1 MNDAHVLGIDIG
13 GSSVKGAIIDVSI
26 GAMVTDRLE
35 FSHQPLPNLSS
46 LIDSINKVRRQSGY
60 DGDQAGIGFPGVVL
74 GTSILNGPNIG
85 SEVRGT
91 TLSESINGL
100 GLENTLLNDAD
111 AALYHAIRNTDV
123 CRGHDTALMITIG
136 TSIGTALSQGG
147 RLIRNIELGRVRD
160 QKGNR
165 LDENAS
171 QKARLTNDMSDDHWA
186 MQLSKAI
193 RHISLLTS
201 PDIVLLSGGVTESP
215 WGWFDKIEAAAE
227 LVIAPGSNKAGI
239 IGSACW
245 HHDSKK

>member
-193 RHISLLTS
+193 RQISLLTS

-215 WGWFDKIEAAAE
+215 GGWFDKIEAAAD

>member
-35 FSHQPLPNLSS
+35 FPHQPLPNLSS
-46 LIDSINKVRRQSGY
+46 LVDSINKVRRQSGY
-60 DGDQAGIGFPGVVL
+60 NGDQAGIGFPGVVA

-160 QKGNR
+160 EKGNR

-186 MQLSKAI
+186 C
-193 RHISLLTS
+193 LLYTS
-201 PDIVLLSGGVTESP
+201 PSP
-215 WGWFDKIEAAAE
+215 RDPHFTFD
-227 LVIAPGSNKAGI
+227 LP
-239 IGSACW
+239 
-245 HHDSKK
+245 

>member
-1 MNDAHVLGIDIG
+1 MTDAHVLGIDIG

-26 GAMVTDRLE
+26 GAMVSDRLE
-35 FSHQPLPNLSS
+35 FPHHPLPNLTS
-46 LIDSINKVRRQSGY
+46 LVASINNIRGQSGY

-74 GTSILNGPNIG
+74 GTRILNGPNIG
-85 SEVRGT
+85 NEVRGT

-100 GLENTLLNDAD
+100 GLNNTLLNDAD
-111 AALYHAIRNTDV
+111 AALYHAIRNTDI

-147 RLIRNIELGRVRD
+147 RLIRNIELGRVHD
-160 QKGNR
+160 EKGNR

-171 QKARLTNDMSDDHWA
+171 QKARLAYNMPIDQWA

-215 WGWFDKIEAAAE
+215 RGWFDKIEANADLA
-227 LVIAPGSNKAGI
+227 IAPGSNKAGI

>member
-1 MNDAHVLGIDIG
+1 MTDSQVLGIDIG
-13 GSSVKGAIIDVSI
+13 GSSVKGAIVDVSI
-26 GAMVTDRLE
+26 GAMVSARLE
-35 FSHQPLPNLSS
+35 FPHQPLPNLTS
-46 LIDSINKVRRQSGY
+46 LVDSIKKVGRLSGY
-60 DGDQAGIGFPGVVL
+60 DGDQAGIGFPGVVS

-85 SEVRGT
+85 HDVRGT
-91 TLSESINGL
+91 TLSDTINEL
-100 GLENTLLNDAD
+100 GLNNTLLNDAD

-160 QKGNR
+160 EEGIR

-171 QKARLTNDMSDDHWA
+171 QKARLMNNMSNDYWA

-193 RHISLLTS
+193 RQISLLTS

-215 WGWFDKIEAAAE
+215 RGWFERIEATAK

-245 HHDSKK
+245 HQDCGK

>member
-35 FSHQPLPNLSS
+35 FPHQPLPNLSS

-111 AALYHAIRNTDV
+111 AALYHAIRNTHV

-186 MQLSKAI
+186 MQLSEAI
-193 RHISLLTS
+193 HHISLLTS

-215 WGWFDKIEAAAE
+215 GGWFDKIEAAAD

>member
-13 GSSVKGAIIDVSI
+13 GASVKGAIIDVSI

-35 FSHQPLPNLSS
+35 FPHQPLPNLSS
-46 LIDSINKVRRQSGY
+46 LVDSINKVRRQSGY
-60 DGDQAGIGFPGVVL
+60 NGDQAGIGFPGVVA

-160 QKGNR
+160 EKGNR

-215 WGWFDKIEAAAE
+215 GGWFDKIEAAAD

>member
-193 RHISLLTS
+193 RQISLLTS

>member
-1 MNDAHVLGIDIG
+1 
-13 GSSVKGAIIDVSI
+13 
-26 GAMVTDRLE
+26 MV
-35 FSHQPLPNLSS
+35 
-46 LIDSINKVRRQSGY
+46 
-60 DGDQAGIGFPGVVL
+60 A

-160 QKGNR
+160 EKGNR

-215 WGWFDKIEAAAE
+215 GGWFDKIEAAAD

>member
-35 FSHQPLPNLSS
+35 FPHQPLPNLSS
-46 LIDSINKVRRQSGY
+46 LVDSINKVRRQSGY
-60 DGDQAGIGFPGVVL
+60 NGDQAGIGFPGVVA

-147 RLIRNIELGRVRD
+147 RLIRNIC
-160 QKGNR
+160 
-165 LDENAS
+165 
-171 QKARLTNDMSDDHWA
+171 
-186 MQLSKAI
+186 
-193 RHISLLTS
+193 LLYTS
-201 PDIVLLSGGVTESP
+201 PSP
-215 WGWFDKIEAAAE
+215 RD
-227 LVIAPGSNKAGI
+227 
-239 IGSACW
+239 
-245 HHDSKK
+245 

>member
-35 FSHQPLPNLSS
+35 FPHQPLPNLSS
-46 LIDSINKVRRQSGY
+46 LVDSINKVRRQSGY
-60 DGDQAGIGFPGVVL
+60 NGDQAGIGFPGVVA

-136 TSIGTALSQGG
+136 TSIGPALSQGG

-160 QKGNR
+160 EKGNR

-186 MQLSKAI
+186 MQLNKAI

-215 WGWFDKIEAAAE
+215 GGWFDKLEAAAD

>member
-1 MNDAHVLGIDIG
+1 
-13 GSSVKGAIIDVSI
+13 
-26 GAMVTDRLE
+26 MV
-35 FSHQPLPNLSS
+35 
-46 LIDSINKVRRQSGY
+46 
-60 DGDQAGIGFPGVVL
+60 A
-74 GTSILNGPNIG
+74 GTSILNGPNIS

-136 TSIGTALSQGG
+136 TSIGTALSQGQVDPEY
-147 RLIRNIELGRVRD
+147 RIRQGPRRER
-160 QKGNR
+160 QQ

-193 RHISLLTS
+193 RHISLLT
-201 PDIVLLSGGVTESP
+201 P
-215 WGWFDKIEAAAE
+215 
-227 LVIAPGSNKAGI
+227 
-239 IGSACW
+239 
-245 HHDSKK
+245 

>member
-35 FSHQPLPNLSS
+35 FPHQPLPNLSS
-46 LIDSINKVRRQSGY
+46 LVDSINKVRRQSGY
-60 DGDQAGIGFPGVVL
+60 NGDQAGIGFPGVVA

-171 QKARLTNDMSDDHWA
+171 QKARLTNDMSDDQWA

>member
-1 MNDAHVLGIDIG
+1 MTDAHVLGIDIG

-26 GAMVTDRLE
+26 GAMVTNRLE
-35 FSHQPLPNLSS
+35 FPHQPLPNLSS
-46 LIDSINKVRRQSGY
+46 LVDSINKVRRQSGY
-60 DGDQAGIGFPGVVL
+60 GGDQAGIGFPGVVL
-74 GTSILNGPNIG
+74 GTNILNGPNIG

-91 TLSESINGL
+91 TLSESINEL

-160 QKGNR
+160 EKGNR

-171 QKARLTNDMSDDHWA
+171 QKARLTNDMSDDQWA
-186 MQLSKAI
+186 MQLSDAI
-193 RHISLLTS
+193 RQISLLIS
-201 PDIVLLSGGVTESP
+201 PDIVLLSGGVTASP
-215 WGWFDKIEAAAE
+215 RGWFDKIEATAD

-245 HHDSKK
+245 HYDSKE

>member
-1 MNDAHVLGIDIG
+1 MTDAHVLGIDIG

-35 FSHQPLPNLSS
+35 FPHQPHPNLTS
-46 LIDSINKVRRQSGY
+46 LVDSINKVRRQSGY

-85 SEVRGT
+85 NEVRGT
-91 TLSESINGL
+91 ILSESVNGL

-160 QKGNR
+160 ERGNR

-171 QKARLTNDMSDDHWA
+171 QKARLTSDMSNDRWA
-186 MQLSKAI
+186 MQLSEAI

-215 WGWFDKIEAAAE
+215 RGWFDKIEATAD
-227 LVIAPGSNKAGI
+227 LVIAPGSNQAGI